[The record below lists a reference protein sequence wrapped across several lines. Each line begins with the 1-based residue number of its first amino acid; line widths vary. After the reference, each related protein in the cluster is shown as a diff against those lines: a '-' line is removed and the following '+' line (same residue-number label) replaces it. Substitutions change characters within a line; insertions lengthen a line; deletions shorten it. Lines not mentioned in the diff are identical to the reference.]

1 MLRNSMSRRTQQ
13 VNPSSRQP
21 FVEARQLDYNLR
33 PKIYARYIA
42 YLTLA
47 FVTLSATWQNQLPI
61 WALGLLAWQIIY
73 PYATTFVLKSFAHA
87 PDKPSQVLTIMD
99 ALFFGAM
106 IGVFSDY
113 PITGLLMIVMAN
125 ASFIALGSIL
135 VYLLSLI
142 TMVAGALLVYQGK
155 LTLGWLTLD
164 TVSPMTPYVCGIGMG
179 VYIAVTSY
187 FSTRHAQSL
196 IQTQQ
201 QLEQQSKEY
210 RNLSRQIAK
219 YISPQVWQTIFSGK
233 RDVKRENQRKRLV
246 VFFSDIKG
254 FTEMSEMLEPEAL
267 TSILN
272 EYLNEMSKI
281 ALRNG
286 GTIDKFIGDSVMV
299 FFGDPETKGVKQD
312 AESCV
317 AMALEMRRTMH
328 HLYAKWRK
336 QGITQGLE
344 IRMGINAGYCTVGN
358 FGAETRLDY
367 TIIGKEVNLASRLET
382 AAASG
387 EILISQSV
395 YELIKD
401 TIVCREREAVTVKG
415 FSRPVPVYSV
425 VDHRRELGSRPSFTN
440 IDMDGFF
447 MQLDLQHVKNYD
459 VDRIEKAL
467 EKAKEAIHKNL
478 I

>member
-1 MLRNSMSRRTQQ
+1 MSRNQQ
-13 VNPSSRQP
+13 PKAVKAKQPS
-21 FVEARQLDYNLR
+21 FADARQHDFNLR

-47 FVTLSATWQNQLPI
+47 FVTMTATWRSGVPLWVVPI
-61 WALGLLAWQIIY
+61 LAWQVIY
-73 PYATTFVLKSFAHA
+73 PYASSVILRQRSENPERT
-87 PDKPSQVLTIMD
+87 SQVLTIID
-99 ALFFGAM
+99 SVFFGAM
-106 IGVFSDY
+106 VGLLSNY
-113 PITGLLMIVMAN
+113 PITGLLIIIMAN
-125 ASFIALGSIL
+125 ASYIALGSIL
-135 VYLLSLI
+135 IYFISLI
-142 TMVAGALLVYQGK
+142 TTVAAAILVFQGK
-155 LTLGWLTLD
+155 NILQVGNIEQISN
-164 TVSPMTPYVCGIGMG
+164 VTPYVCGIGAG
-179 VYIAVTSY
+179 IYIAVTSY
-187 FSTRHAQSL
+187 FSTRHAQTL
-196 IQTQQ
+196 IQTRQ
-201 QLEQQSKEY
+201 QLEQQSREY

-233 RDVKRENQRKRLV
+233 RDVKLENQRKRLV

-281 ALRNG
+281 ALRYG
-286 GTIDKFIGDSVMV
+286 GTIDKFMGDAVMV

-382 AAASG
+382 AASSG
-387 EILISQSV
+387 EILISSAV
-395 YELIKD
+395 YELVKD
-401 TIVCREREAVTVKG
+401 TISCREKDPISVKG
-415 FSRPVPVYSV
+415 FTRPVPVFSV

-440 IDMDGFF
+440 VDMDGFF

-459 VDRIEKAL
+459 IDRINTAL
-467 EKAKEAIHKNL
+467 EKAREAIQKSL